1 MLNENFV
8 IVGFVIGML
17 GSIKYLIETVQG
29 RVKPNR
35 VTFFLW
41 ALAPLI
47 AFAAEIKQGVGIQ
60 SLMTFGVGFSPLTIL
75 IASFFNKKSEW
86 KLGWFDFTCGGLS
99 LIGLF
104 LWWITRD
111 GGIAII
117 FSIIADGLAAL
128 PTIVKTYGYP
138 ETENGWLYLAAS
150 ISAVLTL
157 LTIKTW
163 NFAHYGFPVYILI
176 VTLIIFALAE
186 FKIGK
191 RLSEVAAGEK

>member
-17 GSIKYLIETVQG
+17 GTIKYLIETIQG

-47 AFAAEIKQGVGIQ
+47 AFFAEIKQGVGIQ
-60 SLMTFGVGFSPLTIL
+60 SLMTFGVGFSPLL
-75 IASFFNKKSEW
+75 IFLASFVNKKAEW

-99 LIGLF
+99 LAGLA
-104 LWWITRD
+104 LWYITRVGD
-111 GGIAII
+111 IAIT

-128 PTIVKTYGYP
+128 PTIVKVYSYP
-138 ETENGWLYLAAS
+138 ETENGWLYLTAS
-150 ISAVLTL
+150 VSALLTL
-157 LTIKTW
+157 LTIDIW
-163 NFAHYGFPVYILI
+163 NFAHYGFPLYILI
-176 VTLIIFALAE
+176 VTLIIFTLAQ
-186 FKIGK
+186 FKLGK
-191 RLSEVAAGEK
+191 KIII